1 MDNIKKNIFVK
12 IIVFM
17 VLQVS
22 VVVMALSGLVIIANA
37 SNNWYSSTEENI
49 HTSVMEDV
57 ADSFVQRVSS
67 EAFTTIYEY
76 EEDGVETYF
85 DLIEKKTDLPHG
97 MGYEISNYD
106 EKEAKALELS
116 GVALKKNINLKE
128 DPAASSR
135 VLSHIDDLKI
145 TVYLLDPEAVGW
157 SASELYTSDFAYIY
171 DMSMYVYKYKTLAI
185 ASGIASLVIT
195 VLLMAFLI
203 NSVEGRNKEKRKY
216 KAFPTD
222 IALLI
227 AITIVGGCMAGLSG
241 SLPEEY
247 EAFLLLAILLGLVMS
262 ITVTGFIWF
271 FAATVKWGTWWNGTV
286 TYKLLKLLARVLKV
300 ICAAAKK
307 AGIYCW
313 CFVRKLPLV
322 WKTGVAL
329 AIILFGNLIITI
341 NMYWYSEVAIAFW
354 ILGAVVIGVG
364 VLYIALCMRRLQQ
377 GGEKLA
383 AGDLEYQIDKKGLF
397 LDLAKHADNLNSI
410 GKGMAI
416 AVEEKTKSERL
427 KAELITNVS
436 HDIKTPLTSIINYV
450 DFLKKEELTNPKAVE
465 YIEVLDRQANRL
477 KKLTNDLVDASKAS
491 TGNIQIDLRPCQ
503 VDILLE
509 QTLGE
514 YKEKAEANDLKFVVN
529 TPEEEVEILADGRR
543 LWRVFDNLLNN
554 ICKYSQP
561 GTRVYV
567 DLKVDEDKLLIMYR
581 NTSKYE
587 LNIPAEELTGR
598 FVRGDSSRHTE
609 GSGLGLS
616 IARDLTE
623 LQGGTFDLFID
634 GDLFKVVMAF
644 DLLKL

>member
-1 MDNIKKNIFVK
+1 MFV
-12 IIVFM
+12 
-17 VLQVS
+17 
-22 VVVMALSGLVIIANA
+22 NA
-37 SNNWYSSTEENI
+37 SNNWYSSAKEPV
-49 HTSVMEDV
+49 HTSIMEDV
-57 ADSFVQRVSS
+57 ADSFVQSVSS
-67 EAFTTIYEY
+67 EVFNAIGEY
-76 EEDGVETYF
+76 EEDGTETYY
-85 DLIEKKTDLPHG
+85 DLIEEKTDLPYG

-128 DPAASSR
+128 NPAATTR
-135 VLSHIDDLKI
+135 RLSHTDDLEI
-145 TVYLLDPEAVGW
+145 TVYLLDPEMVGW
-157 SASELYTSDFAYIY
+157 TASELFTSDFAYRY
-171 DMSMYVYKYKTLAI
+171 DMSMYVCKYKKLAI
-185 ASGIASLVIT
+185 VSCIVSLVIS

-203 NSVEGRNKEKRKY
+203 STVEGKGSKNRMY
-216 KAFPTD
+216 KVFPAD

-227 AITIVGGCMAGLSG
+227 AIIAVSCCMTGINC
-241 SLPEEY
+241 SLLEEY
-247 EAFLLLAILLGLVMS
+247 EAFLLLAILLGLGMS
-262 ITVTGFIWF
+262 IAATGFIWF
-271 FAATVKWGTWWNGTV
+271 FAATVKWGTWWDSTV
-286 TYKLLKLLARVLKV
+286 MCKLWKLFAQGLKLVLG
-300 ICAAAKK
+300 AAKK
-307 AGIYCW
+307 AGNYGLRFI
-313 CFVRKLPLV
+313 RKLPLV
-322 WKTGVAL
+322 WKTVVAL
-329 AIILFGNLIITI
+329 VITMFGNLI
-341 NMYWYSEVAIAFW
+341 VAISMYSFSEIAIVFW
-354 ILGAVVIGVG
+354 LLGAVVIGAG
-364 VLYIALCMRRLQQ
+364 VLYIALCMRKLQK

-383 AGDLEYQIDKKGLF
+383 TGDLDYQIDKKGLF
-397 LDLAKHADNLNSI
+397 LDLAKHADNLNNI

-416 AVEEKTKSERL
+416 AVQEKTKSERL

-436 HDIKTPLTSIINYV
+436 HDIKTPLTSIINYI
-450 DFLKKEELTNPKAVE
+450 DFLKKEELTNPKVVE

-514 YKEKAEANDLKFVVN
+514 YKEKAEQSDLKFVVN
-529 TPEEEVEILADGRR
+529 TLEESVEILADGRR

-567 DLKVDEDKLLIMYR
+567 DLKVDGDKLLIMYR

-616 IARDLTE
+616 IARDLTD
-623 LQGGTFDLFID
+623 LQGGSFDLFID
-634 GDLFKVVMAF
+634 GDLFKVVMTF
-644 DLLKL
+644 DLLKG